1 MVERSELISS
11 IVCRNRSCKAI
22 GLALITFA
30 ASLRRSEA
38 WNSPSAAIT
47 FARRSRSA
55 SAWRAIARCMPLGI
69 STSFTSTIETL
80 IPQGDVASSM
90 ICWRIALILSRSER
104 SSSRTCW
111 PSTLLSVVWAICD
124 VATM

>member
-1 MVERSELISS
+1 MIGSW
-11 IVCRNRSCKAI
+11 AI
-22 GLALITFA
+22 TAA

-38 WNSPSAAIT
+38 WYSPSAEMT

-55 SAWRAIARCMPLGI
+55 SAWRAIARCMSPGI
-69 STSFTSTIETL
+69 STSLTSTIETL
-80 IPQGDVASSM
+80 IPHGDVASSM
-90 ICWRIALILSRSER
+90 IDWRIWLILSRSER

-111 PSTLLSVVWAICD
+111 PSTERSVVWAICD

>member
-1 MVERSELISS
+1 M
-11 IVCRNRSCKAI
+11 
-22 GLALITFA
+22 
-30 ASLRRSEA
+30 
-38 WNSPSAAIT
+38 T

-55 SAWRAIARCMPLGI
+55 SACRAIARCMSPGI

-80 IPQGDVASSM
+80 IPHGDVASSM
-90 ICWRIALILSRSER
+90 IDCRIWLILSRSER

-111 PSTLLSVVWAICD
+111 PSTERSVVCAICE